1 MQQRRLAFKRQFR
14 ITGFLLGLLT
24 GWIFYSGAQTAR
36 LDSLRRLIYPPD
48 QHSVSIQTVL
58 DACSNFY
65 SLHPDS
71 LHHYVLIGRGLLSK
85 EPEAANEAALD
96 YYTSIYLSRQGN
108 ESASM
113 KRIDFWLNKPEVR
126 SLGDWYYRFLV
137 AKNVV
142 LVRENKHREAL
153 ERIFNELH
161 EAERR
166 ADRKLQMRALIH
178 IGWIYMELNQSD
190 EAVRWLMQAL
200 QLDQKNEPRFEPAP
214 LYSNLA
220 AVYSDLKKYDSA
232 LILVQ
237 RAIQLAREQQDITSL
252 CNAFYI
258 QSDIYTETGNIQ
270 LAERSLLD
278 GLATRRLVGDAYYI
292 VSDLAQAGKFYTR
305 INEFQKGKRAI
316 QEGIQMAQQQHLP
329 SRMIFLYSA
338 LADNLRAAGNWET
351 LDSAQQVLMQ
361 LKDSQY
367 LKNNAE
373 SLSELQERYEVQQRE
388 KTIVQQ
394 QLHLVQK
401 NYVLYATIGTSL
413 AGFLLLWIIFRNYR
427 RREKQKLQ
435 LLEMASRL
443 REEQAA
449 TQAGETE
456 RKRIAKDLHDQ
467 LGAYAAAISASAEQL
482 AHQHE
487 SPNHTIQE
495 LGENAR
501 SMVAHLQDT
510 IWALNRETLLL
521 TAISD
526 RIKISIQRLER
537 SYPNIVTDVVEE
549 ISNDISFPPH
559 QALHLFYLLQEALV
573 NAFRHSG
580 GNRIKMIIRSA
591 GSWEI
596 RIEDNGRGIGIDQIK
611 GNGLMNMQ
619 ERAAVCGWILNW
631 EVVSSG
637 GTSVSVAPA
646 TTNSL
651 QNDS

>member
-1 MQQRRLAFKRQFR
+1 MRLNSSTFKQHFST
-14 ITGFLLGLLT
+14 TGFFLLWLMVT
-24 GWIFYSGAQTAR
+24 PYFSNAQTAR
-36 LDSLRRLIYPPD
+36 LDSLRHSIYPTD
-48 QHSVSIQTVL
+48 SREVSIKTVL
-58 DACSNFY
+58 EACSNFY

-71 LHHYVLIGRGLLSK
+71 LHQYVSIGRTLLSK
-85 EPEAANEAALD
+85 NPGAENQAALD

-108 ESASM
+108 ETASM
-113 KRIDFWLNKPEVR
+113 KLIDFWLNKPDTR
-126 SLGDWYYRFLV
+126 SLGEWYYRFLV

-166 ADRKLQMRALIH
+166 QDRKLQMRALIH
-178 IGWIYMELNQSD
+178 IGWIYMELNQSE
-190 EAVRWLMQAL
+190 EALRWLRQAV
-200 QLDQKNEPRFEPAP
+200 QVDQKNAPRLEPAP

-237 RAIQLAREQQDITSL
+237 QSIQLARQQQDLTSL
-252 CNAFYI
+252 CNAWYI
-258 QSDIYTETGNIQ
+258 QSDIYTETGKFQ
-270 LAERSLLD
+270 LAEKALLE

-292 VSDLAQAGKFYTR
+292 ASDLAQAGKFYTR
-305 INEFQKGKRAI
+305 IQAFQKGKEAI
-316 QEGIQMAQQQHLP
+316 EEGIQMARQQRLP

-338 LADNLRAAGNWET
+338 LADNLRAAGNWKA
-351 LDSAQQVLMQ
+351 LDSVQQYLMQ

-373 SLSELQERYEVQQRE
+373 SLSELQARYEVQQRE

-401 NYVLYATIGTSL
+401 SYILYAIIGAAL
-413 AGFLLLWIIFRNYR
+413 VGFILLWIIFRNYQ
-427 RREKQKLQ
+427 RREAQKLL
-435 LLEMASRL
+435 LLEVESRL

-449 TQAGETE
+449 IQARETE

-482 AHQHE
+482 ARQHE
-487 SPNHTIQE
+487 TPGVMIQE
-495 LGENAR
+495 LGVNAR

-510 IWALNRETLLL
+510 IWVLNRESLLL

-537 SYPNIVTDVVEE
+537 SYPDIITDVVED
-549 ISNDISFPPH
+549 ISNDRSFPPQ
-559 QALHLFYLLQEALV
+559 QALHLFYMIQEALV

-580 GNRIKMIIRSA
+580 GNRIHLFICSA
-591 GSWEI
+591 STWEI
-596 RIEDNGRGIGIDQIK
+596 RIEDNGQGMSTRPIE
-611 GNGLMNMQ
+611 GNGLINMQ
-619 ERAAVCGWILNW
+619 ERANVCEWIVQW
-631 EVVSSG
+631 ESDPSK
-637 GTSVSVAPA
+637 GTRIIIRPA

-651 QNDS
+651 LNT